1 MVTEPNPKSL
11 SSNRA
16 RNVPA
21 LEPAC
26 FERISII
33 QCLRFCA
40 RWDGDV
46 LNVELWAA
54 VAQAMVSHIVFLCV
68 SKKSVIMLLI

>member
-1 MVTEPNPKSL
+1 MSL
-11 SSNRA
+11 HSKQHFLKEFQSFS
-16 RNVPA
+16 V
-21 LEPAC
+21 C
-26 FERISII
+26 V
-33 QCLRFCA
+33 FCA

-68 SKKSVIMLLI
+68 SKKSVIMILILYNFDIL